1 LAIRS
6 VYGQWFPWLV
16 LMDRDW
22 AVGNASRIFPTEDA
36 AIDYWHGAWDT
47 YVKFNPPY
55 NNIAA
60 ALSTQYA
67 AAVLKLDTV
76 SQERQEDGEAA
87 RELAQHVV
95 VLFGRGQLENSSLLQ
110 DFFHHAPDWLRA
122 AAISH
127 IGWSLGQGGEIPAD
141 VIERFQSL
149 WEQRRANAEAAPGKA
164 KEELEAF
171 GSWASSKLFPAAW
184 FLAELERVLR
194 LARDIDRDHTVME
207 RLNELANELPR
218 ETVHVAHLMVEFDA
232 GWGPS
237 GWESEL
243 EHILS
248 AALASGDQEARKE
261 ALSLVDL
268 LGRKGFLSFRELRK

>member
-1 LAIRS
+1 

-16 LMDRDW
+16 LLDLDW
-22 AVGNASRIFPTEDA
+22 AVANAGRIFPSEGA
-36 AIDYWHGAWDT
+36 AIDYWYAAWNT
-47 YVKFNPPY
+47 YLKFNPPY

-60 ALSTQYA
+60 VLSTQYA
-67 AAVLKLDTV
+67 AAVSKLDTV
-76 SQERQEDGEAA
+76 QKEQKEGGEAA

-95 VLFGRGQLENSSLLQ
+95 VLYGRGQLEGSSLLG
-110 DFFHHAPDWLRA
+110 DFFAHAPDWLRA

-127 IGWSLGQGGEIPAD
+127 IGWSLGQGGEIPTD
-141 VIERFQSL
+141 VIQRFESL
-149 WEQRRANAEAAPGKA
+149 WEQRRATGEAAPENA

-171 GSWASSKLFPAAW
+171 GSWAYSKLFPGAW

-194 LARDIDRDHTVME
+194 AVRDLDRDHTVME
-207 RLNELANELPR
+207 RLVDLANEWPH
-218 ETVHVAHLMVEFDA
+218 ETVRVAHLMVEFDV

-243 EHILS
+243 EQILKV
-248 AALASGDQEARKE
+248 ALASGNPEARKE
-261 ALSLVDL
+261 ALSLIDL